1 MRGRCQ
7 ASDAPDRARQVG
19 RLGVFGGTFD
29 PIHIGHLIIAEEAR
43 VKLGLERVIF
53 VPAGKPWLKEHRDI
67 APGEHRIE
75 MIRLAIAANP
85 RFSVST
91 VDLDRAGPSY
101 TVHTLPD
108 LRRELGGEVD
118 FYFILGIDALAGL
131 PLWKEPEG
139 VVEMCHLV
147 AARRPGAGA
156 LDLESLERSMP
167 GISSRIIFL
176 DNPLV
181 DISSTDIRERVAAGL
196 PIADLVPDAV
206 ARYIGEQGMYK

>member
-1 MRGRCQ
+1 MNI
-7 ASDAPDRARQVG
+7 
-19 RLGVFGGTFD
+19 GVLGGTFD
-29 PIHIGHLIIAEEAR
+29 PIHNGHLIIAEEAR

-67 APGEHRIE
+67 APGEHRLE

-91 VDLDRAGPSY
+91 VDLDRVGPSY

-108 LRRELGGEVD
+108 LRRELSGEVD

-131 PLWKEPEG
+131 PSWKEPEG

-167 GISSRIIFL
+167 CISSRIIFL

-181 DISSTDIRERVAAGL
+181 DISSTGIRERVAADL
-196 PIADLVPDAV
+196 PIADLVPAAV
-206 ARYIGEQGMYK
+206 ARYIREQGLYVKGA